1 MSGKN
6 AVVVPV
12 CDVTVSVMFAKVALT
27 RTGTI

>member
-12 CDVTVSVMFAKVALT
+12 CDVTVGVMFVKVALT
-27 RTGTI
+27 RTRTI